1 MLQKERE
8 RDREREIERERELSC
23 VFPKC
28 NRSSYLKVFLEI
40 FFQADLNKKEM
51 QLNLCILRFTELY
64 LFA

>member
-8 RDREREIERERELSC
+8 TERDRERELSC
-23 VFPKC
+23 MFPKY